1 MFGKKNIYDGTDRVR
16 GKGEMRGREGVGE
29 GRLEGEEGVGGGRG
43 EKNGVKVRW
52 REISPPPLPLI
63 YQVEHKNCS

>member
-1 MFGKKNIYDGTDRVR
+1 
-16 GKGEMRGREGVGE
+16 MRGREGVGE

-43 EKNGVKVRW
+43 EKNWVKVRW
-52 REISPPPLPLI
+52 REISPLSLI